1 MPAAPLG
8 EWFAGS
14 DDPFPSKICEYLL
27 SEWNCDFFCLY
38 LKLVQPTIFQE
49 NLASSECPTEKSA
62 EKKGKRKK
70 GSKLTQHNDLASPE
84 SLTEDLTEK
93 VKRKKRAELTQDNDL
108 ASPESP
114 AEILTEKKAKRKK
127 RAELTRD
134 SDGQGNIF
142 GVQLER

>member
-1 MPAAPLG
+1 M
-8 EWFAGS
+8 
-14 DDPFPSKICEYLL
+14 
-27 SEWNCDFFCLY
+27 
-38 LKLVQPTIFQE
+38 
-49 NLASSECPTEKSA
+49 
-62 EKKGKRKK
+62 
-70 GSKLTQHNDLASPE
+70 
-84 SLTEDLTEK
+84 
-93 VKRKKRAELTQDNDL
+93 KRKKRAELTQDNDL